1 MFIHTLLFWQEPH
14 RNMTEQAAQTWV
26 FSKGKPARSWF
37 RGAGLSDRLVSPV
50 KVKHTHTAGELW
62 YGKLWDT
69 KSKLWVG
76 KVNYEQQGNMMEQ
89 VQHSGLM
96 VVSVWSWH
104 ANDLEGLVPMIASFP
119 QSNSSPC
126 LTHTQLESPA
136 GHVTEVCMFL
146 CVGGCF
152 GCQGHTCRA
161 VPLVRCQSV
170 SQSVSPLSSRWDPS
184 FGTGGDNG
192 SELMR
197 HGGSEDLRGWPEKGV
212 TWSNVQQVWSWTS
225 QLFEADRRN

>member
-1 MFIHTLLFWQEPH
+1 
-14 RNMTEQAAQTWV
+14 MTEQAAQTWV

-136 GHVTEVCMFL
+136 GHMTEVCMFL

-170 SQSVSPLSSRWDPS
+170 SQSVSLTSLQPLRS
-184 FGTGGDNG
+184 FIRDRGWQWLRVNAPW
-192 SELMR
+192 R
-197 HGGSEDLRGWPEKGV
+197 LRGLTRLTGEGSYMK
-212 TWSNVQQVWSWTS
+212 
-225 QLFEADRRN
+225 